1 MIFSMN
7 SLTRLLVALALLL
20 GGCVTMGPAPEPL
33 RVESLR
39 ISAPPGFREK
49 VGEMTWSVVAGGGDG
64 ELVCELYSRKERV
77 ESLEYSGTLCSG
89 HWHGNKPGHY
99 AFKAIVRDRS
109 GQVADS
115 GWSPEY
121 RVAPLVARNALYAV
135 LPVENLSDS
144 QAPLAEIRQG
154 LRDDLSARGL
164 KLLADTEL
172 QAFMNRHRLRHVGG
186 MTHELAQ
193 KLQDETGVD
202 GVFLTTLESW
212 REVPSPRVSLIM
224 RLVSAGERAEIA
236 WIDSVGLSGDDA
248 PGLLGLGLVKD
259 PRSLLA
265 RATNR
270 LLDSLEIYL
279 AEEEPEFRY
288 PTTDSAAQG
297 RLTKAKLLHAGR
309 QTADEALAAKSRR
322 HRPKSFYR
330 ASAFIPS
337 ARRTVAVVPFLNV
350 NARKHAGE
358 LVALHAVKHLH
369 RYANLRV
376 IEPGM
381 VRDTLLSYRMIMQ
394 SGPSLAAADVLASE
408 SILAADLIVS
418 GKVFDYQGEVGR
430 SQVDF
435 SWQAID
441 GSHREVVWSSRS
453 YGAGD
458 DDVYFFDLGRV
469 PSAHGL
475 VDSMMRS
482 ALARIEEP

>member
-1 MIFSMN
+1 MN
-7 SLTRLLVALALLL
+7 SSTKFLAALLL
-20 GGCVTMGPAPEPL
+20 LLGACAGVPPGPEPL
-33 RVESLR
+33 RIESLQ
-39 ISAPPGFREK
+39 ISAPLGLREK
-49 VGEMTWSVVAGGGDG
+49 AGAVRWSVAATGGDG
-64 ELVCELYSRKERV
+64 DLVCELYSRKLRV
-77 ESLEYSGTLCSG
+77 ASLEYAGTLFSG
-89 HWHGNKPGHY
+89 QWHGNKPGHY

-109 GQVADS
+109 GQVVDS
-115 GWSPEY
+115 GWTPEY
-121 RVAPLVARNALYAV
+121 RVAPLVARDARYAV
-135 LPVENLSDS
+135 LPVENLSDN
-144 QAPLAEIRQG
+144 QAPLAEIQQG
-154 LRDDLSARGL
+154 LREGLSARGL
-164 KLLADTEL
+164 KLLDNTEL
-172 QAFMNRHRLRHVGG
+172 QAFMARHRLRHVGG
-186 MTHELAQ
+186 ITHDLAR

-202 GVFLTTLESW
+202 GVFLTALESW

-236 WIDSVGLSGDDA
+236 WIDSVGLTGDDN

-259 PRSLLA
+259 PCRLLA
-265 RATNR
+265 RATDR
-270 LLDSLEIYL
+270 LFDSLETYL
-279 AEEEPEFRY
+279 REEESEFRY
-288 PTTDSAAQG
+288 PTTDAAAQG
-297 RLTKAKLLHAGR
+297 RLTKAKLLHPGR

-322 HRPKSFYR
+322 HQPQSFYR
-330 ASAFIPS
+330 ASAFVPS
-337 ARRTVAVVPFLNV
+337 ARQTVAVVPFLNV

-394 SGPSLAAADVLASE
+394 SGPSLAAADILASE

-418 GKVFDYQGEVGR
+418 GKVFDYQGEVGQ
-430 SQVDF
+430 SKVDF

-453 YGAGD
+453 YGAGND
-458 DDVYFFDLGRV
+458 GVYFFDFGLV

-475 VDSMMRS
+475 VNSMMRS